1 MLPVCAGVAE
11 IFRRAGAPFRE
22 RRERRIDAGR
32 LKVMADIEACRT
44 AVLGGHMYRCDG
56 CGREH
61 PLHNS
66 CRNRHCPTCQGLA
79 ATGERVSELVPA
91 RPRISLIVVLICRSE
106 YTEPVSERR
115 PSDDLPRRAAR
126 GDGDVYRSTP
136 AAISCSL
143 AGNARARRT
152 AAGIG
157 EDLTHTN
164 SNSDCREAALIRER
178 LARLGTEKAA
188 LEGRLAELEA
198 PRTDANDGP
207 PPAGPVTNRSPA
219 RDKIALFRSLFR
231 GREDV
236 YPKRWENA
244 RTGKAGYAPTC
255 ANEWA
260 PRICEKPRVKCGA
273 CPSQSFPAMTDE
285 AIDGHLRGRH
295 TLGVYPM
302 LSDDTCRFLAAD
314 FDKEAWRR
322 DANAFLEACRSKG
335 VPAALER
342 SRSGNGGHVWI
353 FFTELVPAALARRLG
368 AHLVTE
374 TMERNPDIGFESYD
388 RFFPSQDT
396 VPAGGFG
403 NLIALPLQHGPREGG
418 NSLFLDEGFEPH
430 ADQWAFLSS
439 LRRLSLAEAIAIADE
454 AGRQGR
460 VVGLRLP
467 LDDEDDEPWSAP
479 PSRQRPLPEIAGP
492 LPERID
498 AVLGDQLYI
507 LRAGLPP
514 GLVNRLVRLAA
525 FQNPAF
531 YSAQAMRRSTFGIPR
546 IVACAELLSHHIAL
560 PRGCREAMERL
571 LGEMGIAVDMRDERN
586 PGRAIETTFLGEL
599 TPEQQ
604 SAADTLLAHETGVLA
619 AATAFGKTV
628 VAASVMAARGT
639 NTLVL
644 VHRRQLM
651 EQWIARLGTFLDL
664 PASAIGRIGGGRRK
678 PGGIVDVG
686 VIQSLVRKGE
696 VADIVAEYGQLVV
709 DECHHIS
716 AVSFEA
722 VARRAKA
729 KYVLGLSATVTR
741 RDGHHPIVF
750 MQCGPVRFRTSAKA
764 QARQRPF
771 GHRAV
776 LRSTAF
782 ELTAGMD
789 RTHQPIQYVYA
800 ALAAD
805 EGRNDMIFDDVL
817 QALEA
822 GRSPI
827 LLTGRKDHAHRLAE
841 RLGRFA
847 RNVLVLHGGMGTR
860 QRREIM
866 QRLED
871 IAGTDERVLIATG
884 SYVGEGFDDAR
895 LDTLFLAMPISWKGT
910 LAQYV
915 GRLHR
920 LHAAK
925 REVLVHD
932 YVDGAVPALRRMS
945 EKRVRGYESLGYT
958 VERPAGGSP
967 PEAAAGDLLGYASRP
982 VVR

>member
-1 MLPVCAGVAE
+1 MA
-11 IFRRAGAPFRE
+11 
-22 RRERRIDAGR
+22 R
-32 LKVMADIEACRT
+32 LADIEVHRAD
-44 AVLGGHMYRCDG
+44 AED
-56 CGREH
+56 
-61 PLHNS
+61 
-66 CRNRHCPTCQGLA
+66 
-79 ATGERVSELVPA
+79 
-91 RPRISLIVVLICRSE
+91 
-106 YTEPVSERR
+106 EPS
-115 PSDDLPRRAAR
+115 
-126 GDGDVYRSTP
+126 
-136 AAISCSL
+136 
-143 AGNARARRT
+143 
-152 AAGIG
+152 
-157 EDLTHTN
+157 
-164 SNSDCREAALIRER
+164 
-178 LARLGTEKAA
+178 
-188 LEGRLAELEA
+188 
-198 PRTDANDGP
+198 
-207 PPAGPVTNRSPA
+207 PAGPVTGRSPA

-236 YPKRWENA
+236 YPKRWQNA
-244 RTGKAGYAPTC
+244 GTGRSGYAPVC

-260 PRICEKPRVKCGA
+260 PRICGKPRVKCGA
-273 CPSQSFPAMTDE
+273 CPGQAFRELTDE
-285 AIDGHLRGRH
+285 AIDRHLRGRH
-295 TLGVYPM
+295 TIGVYPM
-302 LSDDTCRFLAAD
+302 LPDDTCRFLAAD
-314 FDKEAWRR
+314 FDKENWRR
-322 DANAFLEACRSKG
+322 DASAFLEACRSKG

-342 SRSGNGGHVWI
+342 SRSGNGAHVWI
-353 FFTELVPAALARRLG
+353 FFAEPVPAALARRLG

-374 TMERNPDIGFESYD
+374 AMERNPDIGFESYD

-403 NLIALPLQHGPREGG
+403 NLIALPLQGGPRKDG
-418 NSLFLDEGFEPH
+418 NSVFLDDGFEPH
-430 ADQWAFLSS
+430 ADQWTFLSS
-439 LRRLSLAEAIAIADE
+439 LRRLSPAEATDIAEE

-467 LDDEDDEPWSAP
+467 LDDEDDEPWRAP
-479 PSRQRPLPEIAGP
+479 PSRQRPLPEIAAP

-498 AVLGDQLYI
+498 AVLADRIYI
-507 LRAGLPP
+507 PRAGLPP

-546 IVACAELLSHHIAL
+546 IVACAELLSRHIAL
-560 PRGCREAMERL
+560 PRGCREAMVEL
-571 LGEMGIAVDMRDERN
+571 LEDLGISLDMRDERYA
-586 PGRAIETTFLGEL
+586 GRPVDTGFLGKL

-604 SAADTLLAHETGVLA
+604 SAADALLPHETGVLS
-619 AATAFGKTV
+619 AATGFGKTV
-628 VAASVMAARGT
+628 IAASVIAARGA

-651 EQWIARLGTFLDL
+651 DQWIARLGAFLDL
-664 PASAIGRIGGGRRK
+664 PASAIGRIGGGRRR

-686 VIQSLVRKGE
+686 VIQSLARKGE
-696 VADIVAEYGQLVV
+696 VDDIVADYGQLVV

-750 MQCGPVRFRTSAKA
+750 MQCGPIRFRTSAKA

-771 GHRAV
+771 GHRAI
-776 LRSTAF
+776 LRTTAF
-782 ELTAGMD
+782 RLPAGMD
-789 RTHQPIQYVYA
+789 AERPPIQHVYA

-805 EGRNDMIFDDVL
+805 GDRNDMIFDDVL
-817 QALEA
+817 EALEA

-827 LLTGRKDHAHRLAE
+827 LLTERKDHAHSLAE
-841 RLGRFA
+841 RLSRFA
-847 RNVLVLHGGMGTR
+847 RNVLVLRGGMGAKE
-860 QRREIM
+860 RRAIM

-871 IAGTDERVLIATG
+871 IPETEERVLIATG
-884 SYVGEGFDDAR
+884 RYVGEGFDDAR

-958 VERPAGGSP
+958 VERADAASSP
-967 PEAAAGDLLGYASRP
+967 DTAGDGLL
-982 VVR
+982 

>member
-1 MLPVCAGVAE
+1 MFDSDTRRFRVLLPYRQAAPGHVLAQAVVGDPPHDAPE
-11 IFRRAGAPFRE
+11 TFRRGNRAWRW
-22 RRERRIDAGR
+22 RRCLPEVASRNILLARR
-32 LKVMADIEACRT
+32 
-44 AVLGGHMYRCDG
+44 
-56 CGREH
+56 
-61 PLHNS
+61 
-66 CRNRHCPTCQGLA
+66 LA
-79 ATGERVSELVPA
+79 WAH
-91 RPRISLIVVLICRSE
+91 
-106 YTEPVSERR
+106 
-115 PSDDLPRRAAR
+115 
-126 GDGDVYRSTP
+126 
-136 AAISCSL
+136 
-143 AGNARARRT
+143 RT

-157 EDLTHTN
+157 EGLTQTA
-164 SNSDCREAALIRER
+164 SDCREAALIRER
-178 LARLGTEKAA
+178 LVRLGAEKAA
-188 LEGRLAELEA
+188 LEVRLAELESLGTDLKDMP
-198 PRTDANDGP
+198 PRN
-207 PPAGPVTNRSPA
+207 GPVTNRSQA
-219 RDKIALFRSLFR
+219 REKIALFRSLFC

-244 RTGKAGYAPTC
+244 GTGKAGYAPAC

-273 CPSQSFPAMTDE
+273 CPNQAFPAMTDE

-295 TLGVYPM
+295 TIGVYPM
-302 LSDDTCRFLAAD
+302 LADDTCRFLAAD

-322 DANAFLEACRSKG
+322 DAYAFLEACRSKG

-353 FFTELVPAALARRLG
+353 FFAEPVPAAIARRLG

-396 VPAGGFG
+396 VPTGGFG
-403 NLIALPLQHGPREGG
+403 NLIALPLQRGPREGG
-418 NSLFLDEGFEPH
+418 NSLFLDDGFEPH

-439 LRRLSLAEAIAIADE
+439 LRRLSLAEATAIADE

-467 LDDEDDEPWSAP
+467 LYDEDAEPWSAP
-479 PSRQRPLPEIAGP
+479 PSRRRPLPHITGP

-507 LRAGLPP
+507 PRTGLPP

-560 PRGCREAMERL
+560 PRGCCEAMERL
-571 LGEMGIAVDMRDERN
+571 LEELGIGVDMRDERN
-586 PGRAIETTFLGEL
+586 PGRSFETSFLGKL
-599 TPEQQ
+599 TPEQKA
-604 SAADTLLAHETGVLA
+604 AADALLAHETGILA
-619 AATAFGKTV
+619 ATTAFGKTV
-628 VAASVMAARGT
+628 VAASVTAARGT

-651 EQWIARLGTFLDL
+651 EQWIARLETFLDL

-678 PGGIVDVG
+678 PGGIIDVG

-696 VADIVAEYGQLVV
+696 VDDIVADYGHLVV

-729 KYVLGLSATVTR
+729 KYVLGLSATITR
-741 RDGHHPIVF
+741 QDGHHPIVF

-776 LRSTAF
+776 LLPTSFRMP
-782 ELTAGMD
+782 AGMD
-789 RTHQPIQYVYA
+789 GERPPIQHVYA

-805 EGRNDMIFDDVL
+805 EDRNDMIFDDVL
-817 QALEA
+817 KALEA

-827 LLTGRKDHAHRLAE
+827 LLTERKDHAHRLAE

-847 RNVLVLHGGMGTR
+847 RNVLVLRGGMGTR

-871 IAGTDERVLIATG
+871 IPETDERVLIATG
-884 SYVGEGFDDAR
+884 RYVGEGFDDAR

-932 YVDGAVPALRRMS
+932 YVDAAVPTLRRMS
-945 EKRVRGYESLGYT
+945 EKRIRGYESLGYT
-958 VERPAGGSP
+958 VERPAAEPS
-967 PEAAAGDLLGYASRP
+967 PEAAGEDLLG
-982 VVR
+982 